1 MGKFDQRAEEFGML
15 VGAHESARR
24 VEELPLDWIMPD
36 PDNPRTE
43 FDEAEL
49 AELAASITVRG
60 VLQPI
65 IVGVKGADGKHLIR
79 MGERRYRA
87 SHLAGRKTIPAIVVP
102 SGEGDD
108 VLADQIVE
116 NDQRAG
122 LSASELAHAIERML
136 ASGKS
141 QTEIAQALGRS
152 KQFVSLY
159 AAFRDM
165 APYLREAIDTT
176 PIRVLY
182 DLHRA
187 AKKHPVEVGAFVA
200 GFGERGATLSEGTRF
215 IASLRAS
222 TEPEAGP
229 VSPEQSASAVAAT
242 HGPAA
247 DKAKSVGQARP
258 RLPPV
263 LPSPV
268 KVTLGTRPA
277 RLVLPERVRIAFEDG
292 SEEDVAL
299 TDLSFG

>member
-87 SHLAGRKTIPAIVVP
+87 SHLAGRKTIPAIVVAA
-102 SGEGDD
+102 GEGDD
-108 VLADQIVE
+108 ILADQIVE

-152 KQFVSLY
+152 KQFVSLF

-187 AKKHPVEVGAFVA
+187 AKKHPVEVRAFVA

-215 IASLRAS
+215 IASLKAP
-222 TEPEAGP
+222 TAPEA
-229 VSPEQSASAVAAT
+229 VTVNPEQPVAAT
-242 HGPAA
+242 ARGPAA
-247 DKAKSVGQARP
+247 DKAKPGDRAQQSS
-258 RLPPV
+258 PV
-263 LPSPV
+263 VSPSPV

>member
-1 MGKFDQRAEEFGML
+1 
-15 VGAHESARR
+15 
-24 VEELPLDWIMPD
+24 MPD

-49 AELAASITVRG
+49 AELAASITMRG

-65 IVGVKGADGKHLIR
+65 IVGVRGADGKHLIR

-87 SHLAGRKTIPAIVVP
+87 SHLSGRKTIPAIVVAA
-102 SGEGDD
+102 GEGDD
-108 VLADQIVE
+108 ILADQIVE
-116 NDQRAG
+116 NDQRVG

-165 APYLREAIDTT
+165 APYLRDAIDTT

-187 AKKHPVEVGAFVA
+187 AKKHPVEVRAFVA
-200 GFGERGATLSEGTRF
+200 GLGENGATLSEGKRF
-215 IASLRAS
+215 ITSLKAS
-222 TEPEAGP
+222 TEPEAVP
-229 VSPEQSASAVAAT
+229 ANPEQPVATTAR
-242 HGPAA
+242 GPSA
-247 DKAKSVGQARP
+247 DKAKSISQARP
-258 RLPPV
+258 PLPVV

>member
-65 IVGVKGADGKHLIR
+65 IVGVKDADGKHIIR

-102 SGEGDD
+102 TGEGDD
-108 VLADQIVE
+108 ILADQIVE

-187 AKKHPVEVGAFVA
+187 AKKHPVEVRAFVA
-200 GFGERGATLSEGTRF
+200 GLGERGTTLTEGTRF
-215 IASLRAS
+215 IASLKAPAA
-222 TEPEAGP
+222 PEAAPARGL
-229 VSPEQSASAVAAT
+229 
-242 HGPAA
+242 AA
-247 DKAKSVGQARP
+247 DKAKSDSQGRQP
-258 RLPPV
+258 LPV
-263 LPSPV
+263 VSPSPV
-268 KVTLGTRPA
+268 KVTLGTRTA